1 MASLR
6 RMRYDGCYRIHF
18 PWSFMEVGVETL
30 LCPSCRSLVEA
41 PQDSKSARCQHC
53 GSRVVPGGDSTAG
66 DESAENPLRD
76 LVLRIYCRVMI
87 GLLVYVLSTGP
98 MYWAVYEAFNASGS
112 TFLAKLYF
120 PIALAC
126 EKSEVVCD
134 WFDWYVGLWV
144 F

>member
-1 MASLR
+1 
-6 RMRYDGCYRIHF
+6 
-18 PWSFMEVGVETL
+18 MEVGVETL
-30 LCPSCRSLVEA
+30 LCPSCRNLVEVLRN
-41 PQDSKSARCQHC
+41 SKSVRCQHC
-53 GSRVVPGGDSTAG
+53 GSRLVPGGGDSASSG
-66 DESAENPLRD
+66 HVVEEHPLRD

-87 GLLVYVLSTGP
+87 ALLVYVLSTGP

-112 TFLAKLYF
+112 TFLAKLYY

-134 WFDWYVGLWV
+134 WLDWYVGLWV